1 MQNKL
6 QLWCHHFNNFNN
18 FKLVLVDDDEVAKVK
33 DDVAPETRAL
43 TIRTPWTKRTCYAP
57 SCTSRYK
64 MEETRKRE
72 NGPLVFNIKRKEKI
86 CE

>member
-33 DDVAPETRAL
+33 DDVAPANELIGQRGPVMHPAA
-43 TIRTPWTKRTCYAP
+43 AP
-57 SCTSRYK
+57 
-64 MEETRKRE
+64 
-72 NGPLVFNIKRKEKI
+72 GIK
-86 CE
+86 